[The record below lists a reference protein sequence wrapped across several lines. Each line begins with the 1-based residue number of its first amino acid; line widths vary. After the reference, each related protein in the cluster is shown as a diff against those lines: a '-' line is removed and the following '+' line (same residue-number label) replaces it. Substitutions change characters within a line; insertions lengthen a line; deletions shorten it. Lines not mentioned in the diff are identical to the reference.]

1 MLNIAEEA
9 KVAIVIIQIIIT
21 VGFYYPV
28 NVVNLVFTY
37 LSIML
42 KLKSLWSKHNTE
54 IKLNLR
60 LKTNIRNMTLH
71 TTKLKIKLRN

>member
-42 KLKSLWSKHNTE
+42 KLKSL
-54 IKLNLR
+54 
-60 LKTNIRNMTLH
+60 
-71 TTKLKIKLRN
+71 